1 VTKSAF
7 GWTEVCLRRDKVRQK
22 IRIGELRFAKA
33 REGRGGLR
41 LAKCSILNFA
51 RPMSKNKKQP
61 KKEINTVTTK
71 IAKALGISVDNLIN

>member
-1 VTKSAF
+1 V
-7 GWTEVCLRRDKVRQK
+7 G
-22 IRIGELRFAKA
+22 G
-33 REGRGGLR
+33 GGLR